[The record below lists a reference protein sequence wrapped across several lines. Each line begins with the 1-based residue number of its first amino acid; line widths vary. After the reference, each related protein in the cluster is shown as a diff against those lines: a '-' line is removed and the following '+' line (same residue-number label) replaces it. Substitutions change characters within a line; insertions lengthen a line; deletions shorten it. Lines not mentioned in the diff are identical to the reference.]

1 MKQEQ
6 IIIKA
11 GDYMRVRGTMKEV
24 PEIEVNIDTVYI
36 RKNIVRI
43 EEEDFVGWEYDEE
56 QYSKDEFI
64 ELISKE
70 NGQLREYQTIQD
82 SVIEEILF
90 NIIPTIR
97 GIGGE

>member
-1 MKQEQ
+1 M
-6 IIIKA
+6 A
-11 GDYMRVRGTMKEV
+11 RVRGTMKEV

-70 NGQLREYQTIQD
+70 NTNIRLEQAKSNTELFEL
-82 SVIEEILF
+82 ILALQGVDL
-90 NIIPTIR
+90 NV
-97 GIGGE
+97 